1 MRKFTV
7 VRGHAGS
14 GKTTFAKEK
23 IKEFKNRL
31 INNISKN
38 DMKKDKYTIFMDIIK
53 KILIN
58 L

>member
-1 MRKFTV
+1 MANINKII
-7 VRGHAGS
+7 
-14 GKTTFAKEK
+14 KDKNK